1 MPTNSNDK
9 NRRISILPGKEH
21 LILCEGKDDEKFISC
36 FLNSDVFSAVDVN
49 IIQVQQ
55 VYGVDNLR
63 LTVSVLTKSDGFS
76 QLRSLL
82 IIRDADNDIYSARQS
97 VKGVFEK
104 ANLPIPPNE
113 YQWNDNGKL
122 KTGFLLM
129 PLCSNESQTGAL
141 DDLCWNILSGKH
153 GSLIRD
159 DVACFIDSLEQ
170 AGKRSFI
177 HKSKALLHTYFSATE
192 GLIASSIGRASD
204 AGAFDWHSEK
214 LNSLKDFLISMVQS
228 DNN

>member
-1 MPTNSNDK
+1 MPTITHNENGRVSVDK
-9 NRRISILPGKEH
+9 NAKH
-21 LILCEGKDDEKFISC
+21 LLLCEGKDDVKFMSC
-36 FLNSDVFSAVDVN
+36 FLNSDVFTDYYVN
-49 IIQVQQ
+49 DIQIEQ
-55 VYGVDNLR
+55 VNGVNNFR
-63 LTVSVLTKSDGFS
+63 STVLVLTKSDGFS

-82 IIRDADNDIYSARQS
+82 IIRDADNDICGARQS

-214 LNSLKDFLISMVQS
+214 LNSLRDFLISMVQK
-228 DNN
+228 DNS